1 MDEETELKY
10 LNSFPCVIENENMS
24 HIQNILILSIFFSIV
39 FFIYD
44 FSTYFYKVKNDLE
57 QGWLLMLFLKK
68 DSC

>member
-1 MDEETELKY
+1 MDEGAKLKY
-10 LNSFPCVIENENMS
+10 LNCFPSVIENENMN
-24 HIQNILILSIFFSIV
+24 HIQNILILKFFSSIV

-57 QGWLLMLFLKK
+57 QGWLLMLFYKK